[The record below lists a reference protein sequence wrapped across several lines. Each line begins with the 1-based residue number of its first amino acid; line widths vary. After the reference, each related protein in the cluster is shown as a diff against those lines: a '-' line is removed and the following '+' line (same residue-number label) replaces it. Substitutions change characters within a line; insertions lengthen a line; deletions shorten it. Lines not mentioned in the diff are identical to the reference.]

1 MLSSDED
8 EEEKGGEMEEEDKE
22 DEEQDRSDDDD
33 ESNSSK
39 EQDGRDSSKEQDES
53 DSSKEQAESD
63 AQETVPLPKEGD
75 GVYVLFATR
84 QIEDGAQR
92 RRDKGLWCHGEV
104 KAVDGGASTS
114 KAYVFDPTDSR
125 KNSKL
130 MAGASHVFFASDSTN
145 YAIKFTASRY
155 NERKVYK
162 NKDNEL
168 AWMYTDDMSKGL
180 GAKKKLTQ
188 QRWR

>member
-1 MLSSDED
+1 MIFASCRHFWL
-8 EEEKGGEMEEEDKE
+8 KLL
-22 DEEQDRSDDDD
+22 DRSDDDD
-33 ESNSSK
+33 KSN
-39 EQDGRDSSKEQDES
+39 SSKEQDES

-180 GAKKKLTQ
+180 GAKKKLTRP
-188 QRWR
+188 RWR

>member
-1 MLSSDED
+1 M
-8 EEEKGGEMEEEDKE
+8 
-22 DEEQDRSDDDD
+22 
-33 ESNSSK
+33 
-39 EQDGRDSSKEQDES
+39 
-53 DSSKEQAESD
+53 
-63 AQETVPLPKEGD
+63 
-75 GVYVLFATR
+75 YVLFATR

-92 RRDKGLWCHGEV
+92 RRDKGMWCHGEV

-168 AWMYTDDMSKGL
+168 AWMYTDDMPKG
-180 GAKKKLTQ
+180 KKIRTKP
-188 QRWR
+188 RWR